1 MELKQTYEKIVPVA
15 NEGRHRSVRI
25 AIFIGY
31 VAFALLWVAPI
42 IRSLFSP
49 LLIALAALLE
59 TVLVLCTKKYLNVE
73 YEYFFGGESLT
84 VSTIFAKKS
93 RKTLLKVDLK
103 DMLFVAPCNED
114 TMREAERFDPQKTVD
129 ATGSADADDVLM
141 VIFDKDAD
149 TRMLLFLESDGQ
161 IVAQFRRYAPHA
173 CSRELR
179 SNLR

>member
-15 NEGRHRSVRI
+15 CVGRHRAVRI
-25 AIFIGY
+25 AAIIGY

-42 IRSLFSP
+42 IRSFFSP
-49 LLIALAALLE
+49 LLIALAVLLE
-59 TVLVLCTKKYLNVE
+59 VVLILCTKKYLNVE
-73 YEYFFGGESLT
+73 YEYFFGGEALT
-84 VSTIFAKKS
+84 VSTIFSKKS

-103 DMLFVAPCNED
+103 NMLLVSPCNED
-114 TMREAERFDPQKTVD
+114 TMREAERLDPQKTVD
-129 ATGSADADDVLM
+129 ATGSPDVDNVLM
-141 VIFDKDAD
+141 VIFEIDSD
-149 TRMLLFLESDGQ
+149 TRMLLFLESDEQ